1 MLGLAAAVLFGPFL
15 LITKVNKRINT
26 KISDKAIL
34 IHKWWNIRLVKHAK
48 SSFSYIFNNHWE
60 EIKFALS
67 NLLDEEGFA
76 ELLDVMKSTC
86 RKTTGGW
93 TVEARDT
100 AKEKIVLLN
109 EKYKIAERA
118 EKMVDKLEREVK
130 LLNCALWA
138 INITAYLVLAMFVIP
153 LVLMFF

>member
-76 ELLDVMKSTC
+76 ELLDVMKLIVATEAVRDDTDSI
-86 RKTTGGW
+86 RKDMPP
-93 TVEARDT
+93 V
-100 AKEKIVLLN
+100 
-109 EKYKIAERA
+109 YSY
-118 EKMVDKLEREVK
+118 
-130 LLNCALWA
+130 C
-138 INITAYLVLAMFVIP
+138 
-153 LVLMFF
+153 